1 VWQGCPVPARSRPD
15 DRADQFFE
23 VSAGERTVPGIWHEN
38 YWLRRH
44 EVVYEHVGE
53 LVDQVHRAL
62 GRAPV
67 VLDAG
72 CGEGYGTTMLAVG
85 DTRTLALD
93 YDAWTAQHLA
103 IRYPDL
109 PALRAN
115 LVGLPLRDRSV
126 DVLVSLQ
133 TIEHLWD
140 QPRFVTEC
148 ARVLRPGGL
157 LVLSTPNRHTF
168 PPGNVFHHRELDA
181 DELGELLTPTFDAVE
196 VLGVHHGP
204 RLRAWER
211 QHGGIV
217 DAQLC
222 RPPHEWSQDL
232 ASTVAGIGTD
242 DFVVDVEVATC
253 LDLLATALA
262 R

>member
-1 VWQGCPVPARSRPD
+1 VSTHTSVGAVALD
-15 DRADQFFE
+15 GTADTLFAA
-23 VSAGERTVPGIWHEN
+23 SGGERTVPGIWHEN
-38 YWLRRH
+38 YWFRRH
-44 EVVYEHVGE
+44 EVVYDWTVA
-53 LVDQVHRAL
+53 LVEQMRARL
-62 GRAPV
+62 GRPV
-67 VLDAG
+67 VVDAG
-72 CGEGYGTTMLAVG
+72 CGEGYGTQALAARCPTV
-85 DTRTLALD
+85 ALD
-93 YDAWTAQHLA
+93 YDAAAAQHLA
-103 IRYPDL
+103 RARPTL
-109 PALRAN
+109 PALRGN
-115 LVGLPLRDRSV
+115 LTDLPLRDDTV

-196 VLGVHHGP
+196 VLGVHHAP
-204 RLRAWER
+204 RLHSWE
-211 QHGGIV
+211 QQNGDIV

>member
-1 VWQGCPVPARSRPD
+1 MVEESAGH
-15 DRADQFFE
+15 AD
-23 VSAGERTVPGIWHEN
+23 VVTLTGERTVPGIWHEN

-44 EVVYEHVGE
+44 EVVYEHVEG
-53 LVDQVHRAL
+53 LVDQEGSTL

-72 CGEGYGTTMLAVG
+72 CGEGYGTSILAAG
-85 DTRTLALD
+85 DRQTVALD
-93 YDAWTAQHLA
+93 YDAWTAQHLTTH
-103 IRYPDL
+103 YPEL

-115 LVGLPLRDRSV
+115 LVGLPLREGSV

-157 LVLSTPNRHTF
+157 VVLSTPNRHTF

-181 DELGELLTPTFDAVE
+181 GELAELLTPVFDAVE

-211 QHGGIV
+211 RYGGIV

-222 RPPHEWSQDL
+222 RAPHEWSRDL
-232 ASTVAGIGTD
+232 ATTVADIGTD
-242 DFVVDVEVATC
+242 DFEVDVEVATSI
-253 LDLLATALA
+253 DLLATARA